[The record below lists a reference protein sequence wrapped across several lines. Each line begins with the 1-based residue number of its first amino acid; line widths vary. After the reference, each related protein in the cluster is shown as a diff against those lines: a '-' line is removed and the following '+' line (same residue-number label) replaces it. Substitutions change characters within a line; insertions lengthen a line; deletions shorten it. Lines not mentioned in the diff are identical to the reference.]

1 MKHDSLP
8 PEVLDVAGAIT
19 EAGGRA
25 LLVGGH
31 VRDWIFSESDRP
43 VASAVEF
50 NDIDIEVYG
59 LQLARLEEVL
69 GFSGEREVFSV
80 GRSFGVFKVKG
91 VFSD

>member
-8 PEVLDVAGAIT
+8 PEVLDVAGAIS

-31 VRDWIFSESDRP
+31 VRDWIFLESDRP
-43 VASAVEF
+43 VVSTVEF

-69 GFSGEREVFSV
+69 GSFGDVISV
-80 GRSFGVFKVKG
+80 GRSF
-91 VFSD
+91 FSD